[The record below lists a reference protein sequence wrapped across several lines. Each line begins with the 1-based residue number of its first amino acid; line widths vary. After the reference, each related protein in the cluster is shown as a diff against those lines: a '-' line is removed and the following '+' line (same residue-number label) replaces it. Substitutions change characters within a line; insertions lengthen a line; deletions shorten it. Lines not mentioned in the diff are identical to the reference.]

1 VWDKTKFTQKKQVGG
16 HSCVVE
22 DVIDDFASKVR
33 RRVCHR
39 VVVMLLVEDIPY
51 EKCI

>member
-1 VWDKTKFTQKKQVGG
+1 MG
-16 HSCVVE
+16 SCVVE

-33 RRVCHR
+33 RRVFHR

>member
-1 VWDKTKFTQKKQVGG
+1 VWDKTKFTQKKQVG
-16 HSCVVE
+16 SCVVE

-33 RRVCHR
+33 RRVFHR